1 MIFLIRIKFLFI
13 QHYIDL
19 KFNNLLFEKKC
30 MGSQIF
36 KDRHQSIHVYHK
48 NPSILKRNNKAS
60 ISIHLSEIN
69 DDSVVI

>member
-1 MIFLIRIKFLFI
+1 
-13 QHYIDL
+13 
-19 KFNNLLFEKKC
+19 